1 MSKVLFAKNNYSLLK
16 EGLLYG
22 PYHSIADV
30 ELNRFN
36 PELKNLIEKLDLKDY
51 IFIKNVY

>member
-1 MSKVLFAKNNYSLLK
+1 MSKVLFAKNNYFLLK

-22 PYHSIADV
+22 PYHSVADV
-30 ELNRFN
+30 ELNRFK
-36 PELKNLIEKLDLKDY
+36 PELKSLIEKPDLKDY